1 MTKGEKAM
9 SETLKRVARECENDD
24 VQTQMN
30 KIKNEFLG
38 KWVLARPESCMHV
51 MSMWLMKKSRKVQNV
66 NTNMQD
72 ECASL
77 PKSRAQLAGML

>member
-1 MTKGEKAM
+1 MG
-9 SETLKRVARECENDD
+9 ETLKSVARECQNDD

-30 KIKNEFLG
+30 KIKNKFLG
-38 KWVLARPESCMHV
+38 KHVLASPESAMCV

-72 ECASL
+72 ECVS
-77 PKSRAQLAGML
+77 